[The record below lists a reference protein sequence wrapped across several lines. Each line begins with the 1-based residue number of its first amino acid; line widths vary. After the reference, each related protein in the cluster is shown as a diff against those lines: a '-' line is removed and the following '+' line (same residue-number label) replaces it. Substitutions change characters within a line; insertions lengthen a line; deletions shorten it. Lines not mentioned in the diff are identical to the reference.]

1 MISIII
7 PTHNRS
13 HDLKMCIN
21 NILKQKI
28 NEELELIIVD
38 DGSTDQTKK
47 IVMSLCKKHKHLKYL
62 RQDNKGPAAARN
74 LGAKIAKGDIICFT
88 DDDCIPDKDWIKSVL
103 RAHKKNRTVQVIG
116 GLTRVDKNNRTG
128 FITQHLTNSS
138 IKQRFEEKER
148 VIYFPTSNISL
159 KKKVLEQFT
168 FDEKFPFPG
177 GEDLEFGWRL
187 QKNKIKML
195 YDESIIVTH
204 NLNPSLKS
212 FLKRN
217 YHYGIGNMLV
227 KKMYPEHPLLL
238 NINTKNKLLFYLTMA
253 KGILE
258 TPFFG
263 IFQLN
268 KLTQKEKDIS
278 AIEKM
283 IFFNYFC
290 LHKLFYMFGNIN
302 EFQQN
307 RNTVKKPD
315 FLIIDCTHRCNL
327 RCKMC
332 DIVKDTKKE
341 LTTSEIIK
349 VLEQGITWGVKHMVL
364 SGGEPLIRAD
374 IFEILEFV
382 KKRSSNVG
390 ILSNGTFD
398 EKTFEKLKP
407 YLINNNI
414 SLTISIDGVK
424 ATTHD
429 YIRGQKGLYE
439 KTMNTLKRLNA
450 LKEDYPNMNYG
461 TISIIMNN
469 NLEELEELARTMIG
483 LKANSVQFQPLLA
496 NNLAMYKREESKF
509 WIPNNRLKVLENTI
523 KNLKNMKK
531 EHPQIISN
539 SQRELELVKKYFQ
552 NKLTANDVCCLAAT
566 KTMLVSN
573 DGNITACKTAYGNIK
588 NKLEHVWHSK
598 KAEKTRILVLE
609 CEEPCLL
616 PCFVEV

>member
-1 MISIII
+1 MENGITTKKTVSSIIKDNI
-7 PTHNRS
+7 MKVINHFMRPS
-13 HDLKMCIN
+13 SKN
-21 NILKQKI
+21 NIA
-28 NEELELIIVD
+28 
-38 DGSTDQTKK
+38 
-47 IVMSLCKKHKHLKYL
+47 
-62 RQDNKGPAAARN
+62 NKSNG
-74 LGAKIAKGDIICFT
+74 IT
-88 DDDCIPDKDWIKSVL
+88 
-103 RAHKKNRTVQVIG
+103 KNRTVQVIG

-327 RCKMC
+327 RCKDVRHC
-332 DIVKDTKKE
+332 E
-341 LTTSEIIK
+341 R
-349 VLEQGITWGVKHMVL
+349 H
-364 SGGEPLIRAD
+364 
-374 IFEILEFV
+374 
-382 KKRSSNVG
+382 KKRAYDKRNNKSSRTRHHLG
-390 ILSNGTFD
+390 C
-398 EKTFEKLKP
+398 E
-407 YLINNNI
+407 
-414 SLTISIDGVK
+414 
-424 ATTHD
+424 THGF
-429 YIRGQKGLYE
+429 IRRRTSYKG
-439 KTMNTLKRLNA
+439 
-450 LKEDYPNMNYG
+450 
-461 TISIIMNN
+461 
-469 NLEELEELARTMIG
+469 
-483 LKANSVQFQPLLA
+483 
-496 NNLAMYKREESKF
+496 
-509 WIPNNRLKVLENTI
+509 
-523 KNLKNMKK
+523 
-531 EHPQIISN
+531 
-539 SQRELELVKKYFQ
+539 
-552 NKLTANDVCCLAAT
+552 
-566 KTMLVSN
+566 
-573 DGNITACKTAYGNIK
+573 
-588 NKLEHVWHSK
+588 
-598 KAEKTRILVLE
+598 
-609 CEEPCLL
+609 
-616 PCFVEV
+616 